1 MGAQLRVYR
10 QKIKSAQTTKKI
22 TRAMELIA
30 ASRIQKA
37 QARVTAST
45 PYSRAITRAVSAVAT
60 YSNVDHVLTT
70 EPETIE
76 RAAVV
81 ILTSDRGLAGAFNSQ
96 VLREAEQLAELL
108 RSQGKDVVYFL
119 VGRKAVGYFQF
130 RRRASERQWT
140 GSTENPEFELAKE
153 IADAVLEVFL
163 RDAADGGVDEI
174 HVVYNRFVSMMT
186 QTPEVV
192 RLLPLEVVEGVEEP
206 DATVQPLYE
215 FEPDVE
221 TVLDALLPVY
231 IESRIF
237 NALLQS
243 AAAKH
248 AATQKAMKSASD
260 NADKL
265 ITDYTRLANNARQA
279 EITQQISE
287 IVGGADALVAEVSN
301 PRRRERR
308 MTDTA
313 TAPVAEATGGAV
325 GRIARVTGP
334 VVDIE
339 FPHDSIPEIYNALKT
354 DITIEGVTTTI
365 TLEVAQHLGDDLV
378 RAIALKPTDGL
389 VRGQEVID
397 TGEAISV
404 PVGDVTK
411 GKVFNVIGEVLNGE
425 PGEQHR
431 DHRALADPPQAPG
444 LRPARVEDAALRD
457 RHQGHRPP
465 HPVRAG
471 WQDRP
476 LRRCRRRQDRPHPGD
491 DPARRAGPRWCV
503 GVRRCRRAHP

>member
-10 QKIKSAQTTKKI
+10 QKIRSAQTTKKI
-22 TRAMELIA
+22 TKAMELIA

-37 QARVTAST
+37 MARVTASS

-70 EPETIE
+70 EPEKIE

-96 VLREAEQLAELL
+96 VLREAEELSELL
-108 RSQGKDVVYFL
+108 RSQGKEVVYFL

-140 GSTENPEFELAKE
+140 GSSENPEFELAKE
-153 IADAVLEVFL
+153 ISDAVLEVFL

-186 QTPEVV
+186 QSPEIV

-221 TVLDALLPVY
+221 TVLDSLLPVY

-265 ITDYTRLANNARQA
+265 ITDYTRLANEARQA
-279 EITQQISE
+279 EITQQIAE
-287 IVGGADALVAEVSN
+287 IVGGADALVA
-301 PRRRERR
+301 
-308 MTDTA
+308 
-313 TAPVAEATGGAV
+313 
-325 GRIARVTGP
+325 
-334 VVDIE
+334 
-339 FPHDSIPEIYNALKT
+339 K
-354 DITIEGVTTTI
+354 
-365 TLEVAQHLGDDLV
+365 
-378 RAIALKPTDGL
+378 K
-389 VRGQEVID
+389 
-397 TGEAISV
+397 
-404 PVGDVTK
+404 
-411 GKVFNVIGEVLNGE
+411 
-425 PGEQHR
+425 
-431 DHRALADPPQAPG
+431 
-444 LRPARVEDAALRD
+444 
-457 RHQGHRPP
+457 
-465 HPVRAG
+465 
-471 WQDRP
+471 
-476 LRRCRRRQDRPHPGD
+476 
-491 DPARRAGPRWCV
+491 
-503 GVRRCRRAHP
+503 